1 MDDPPVGAKPRRKRS
16 DMSAETMQAL
26 IAAARRSFARV
37 GYANTSM
44 DALCAEAGLTRG
56 ALYHH
61 FGGKDGL
68 LEAVVR
74 QIDKEL
80 GARVDAACAH
90 HHDPYEA
97 FKACC
102 LTYLDLTLEPEIQQI
117 VLRDA
122 PAVLGPRL
130 REIDA
135 DGSIGPITQAL
146 EALMAQGVIEAVDA
160 EALARLL
167 NGAMIDAA
175 LWIAASAD
183 PAAASK
189 RTAGAFGLLL
199 DGLLRRPTG

>member
-1 MDDPPVGAKPRRKRS
+1 
-16 DMSAETMQAL
+16 MSAETVNAL
-26 IAAARRSFARV
+26 VAAARRSFASV

-74 QIDKEL
+74 QIDGEM
-80 GARVDAACAH
+80 GGRMDSACAH
-90 HHDPYEA
+90 HSDPYRA

-102 LTYLDLTLEPEIQQI
+102 LAYLDLALDPEIQQI

-122 PAVLGPRL
+122 PAVLGQRL

-135 DGSIGPITQAL
+135 DGSIGPLMQAL
-146 EALMAQGVIEAVDA
+146 EPLMAQGVIEATDA
-160 EALARLL
+160 EALARLI

-175 LWIAASAD
+175 LWIAASDD
-183 PAAASK
+183 PAAASS
-189 RTAGAFGLLL
+189 RTAAALGLLL
-199 DGLLRRPTG
+199 DGLLRRPAR